1 MKAKCIL
8 AGVCVLAC
16 VGLGSAWAGETAAPA
31 AKDQASVKPR
41 NGEVVLTGSY
51 LKSKVRRYG
60 RITNTANLL
69 IVIDR
74 KDIER
79 SGAGDLSQLLRR
91 YGLNR

>member
-8 AGVCVLAC
+8 AGVCILA
-16 VGLGSAWAGETAAPA
+16 GAALGPARAGETTTPAAP
-31 AKDQASVKPR
+31 DNTSVKR
-41 NGEVVLTGSY
+41 HGEVVLTGSY

-60 RITNTANLL
+60 RVTDGGNLV

-79 SGAGDLSQLLRR
+79 SGAADLNQLLRR